1 MCVVLLV
8 GGLFIPLLLGKFI
21 ALTFSEVLAKAA
33 LLDEFPP
40 LKDALSLPGIVD
52 ELLRMCPAPTALC
65 CDVDDFIE
73 NIFYSFVCVCLNSF
87 AFLFVVGAAVSV
99 RLVLCASK

>member
-1 MCVVLLV
+1 MLLV

-33 LLDEFPP
+33 MLDDCCAP

-52 ELLRMCPAPTALC
+52 ELLRMCYAAPTALC

-73 NIFYSFVCVCLNSF
+73 IFVI
-87 AFLFVVGAAVSV
+87 VV
-99 RLVLCASK
+99 VLSLIHI